1 MRWFV
6 GRLREKQVRGR
17 SFLAFLVLIF
27 GALSVW
33 APRLASAETS
43 GGSAGK
49 PQRLGSQ
56 DGAAGDLGWLS
67 SASVGRRFY
76 EIAYELA
83 ERQDVRDP
91 ALEQAIAFLIAAMK
105 LDGDDN
111 DVRSLLIKLVCR
123 VPERDYSALVYNLL
137 VDYVDESADLE
148 MTRRALEYLLEG
160 PNSREEREKLLQE
173 MLRTLGGKNIVLGSE
188 LATSL
193 GLLMAQK
200 ADSAATGSLDHTRLR
215 RAAKSYLMQAY
226 NNNRYNK
233 WAFAKLA
240 ELMPEQIEPA
250 IYLEYLRLAL
260 RENPSDIEAALAFA
274 QYAEQLQLYET
285 AEATYE
291 YCADLF
297 TYLYPSEPL
306 PSRIYLPWAISSYNM
321 QGSRLAGSQG
331 SRLAGSQ
338 RNHSKCLQIAERV
351 RQDGRFDLLIEALA
365 AKTAAKIGDGELATQ
380 IFQAAEEKA
389 RQLSMQGPERST
401 PGSAAPD
408 DSRPQQ
414 VSVQQFAWFYC
425 FALPDPE
432 RALYYAN
439 EAYVAEPD
447 SATAAAILAYALV
460 MNNQLKWA
468 KPLVSDYQHNQ
479 IADLALAQIQ
489 LTEGQR
495 DLAIETL
502 RSVIAKD
509 PGSLAAERAK
519 EILARQREKYIP
531 PVDPDVLLIVLRNTF
546 GQTLVP
552 AFTPPEQIIS
562 VQFNIR
568 GNTFP
573 YGSEFSGAV
582 AIVNNSPE
590 PLVISDDG
598 LFRGNIRIDADI
610 SGDLNKKIPNLI
622 SVKNRTVFLVE
633 PGRNALISL
642 RLVTGELRKMLFAYP
657 QASLDIEFTLYLD
670 PVTTQDG
677 KVTNRLTYLKPTK
690 VRVKRPGIE
699 LTSRYLTNRFN
710 SISEG
715 QLSQK
720 IKTAQLFIGLL
731 TEQHAM
737 SNRELPY
744 GLRYADWVPPLLRSA
759 LLHESGLLRNPA
771 EGHWVVKVHTMAE
784 MLSLPLDHEL
794 ISVVAE
800 NLNNNDWPVRMMAIY
815 LLAKSS
821 EGRFDRVL
829 DWAAKNDSNELVR
842 SMAIALGGSVSQ
854 Q

>member
-1 MRWFV
+1 MFSGAAS
-6 GRLREKQVRGR
+6 GRLDQAGLRP
-17 SFLAFLVLIF
+17 AFCSLFAKWGLLVLIF

-33 APRLASAETS
+33 APRLASAETR
-43 GGSAGK
+43 GGLAGK
-49 PQRLGSQ
+49 PQRLPSQ

-83 ERQDVRDP
+83 EEIADSEQRIADSKVEKLNAKRYTLN
-91 ALEQAIAFLIAAMK
+91 ANKSEQAIAFLIAAMK

-123 VPERDYSALVYNLL
+123 VPERDYSNLVYNLL
-137 VDYVDESADLE
+137 LDYVDESADLE
-148 MTRRALEYLLEG
+148 MTRRAVGYLLEG
-160 PNSREEREKLLQE
+160 PSSLEEREKLLQE
-173 MLRTLGGKNIVLGSE
+173 MLRALGGKNIVLGSE

-200 ADSAATGSLDHTRLR
+200 ADLAATGSLDHTRLR
-215 RAAKSYLMQAY
+215 QAAKSYLMQAY

-321 QGSRLAGSQG
+321 Q
-331 SRLAGSQ
+331 

-389 RQLSMQGPERST
+389 LRATSDEQRATRL
-401 PGSAAPD
+401 
-408 DSRPQQ
+408 
-414 VSVQQFAWFYC
+414 AWFYC

-432 RALYYAN
+432 RALYCAN

-468 KPLVSDYQHNQ
+468 KPLVSNHQRNQ

-489 LTEGQR
+489 LAEGQR
-495 DLAIETL
+495 DLAVETL

-519 EILARQREKYIP
+519 EVLARQREKYIP

-598 LFRGNIRIDADI
+598 LFRGNIRVDADI

-633 PGRNALISL
+633 PGRNTLISL

-677 KVTNRLTYLKPTK
+677 KVTNRLTYLKPAK

-699 LTSRYLTNRFN
+699 LTSKYL
-710 SISEG
+710 
-715 QLSQK
+715 
-720 IKTAQLFIGLL
+720 
-731 TEQHAM
+731 
-737 SNRELPY
+737 
-744 GLRYADWVPPLLRSA
+744 PP
-759 LLHESGLLRNPA
+759 
-771 EGHWVVKVHTMAE
+771 HW
-784 MLSLPLDHEL
+784 
-794 ISVVAE
+794 
-800 NLNNNDWPVRMMAIY
+800 
-815 LLAKSS
+815 
-821 EGRFDRVL
+821 
-829 DWAAKNDSNELVR
+829 LVR
-842 SMAIALGGSVSQ
+842 DPTAKKASQ
-854 Q
+854 P

>member
-1 MRWFV
+1 
-6 GRLREKQVRGR
+6 
-17 SFLAFLVLIF
+17 
-27 GALSVW
+27 
-33 APRLASAETS
+33 
-43 GGSAGK
+43 
-49 PQRLGSQ
+49 
-56 DGAAGDLGWLS
+56 
-67 SASVGRRFY
+67 
-76 EIAYELA
+76 
-83 ERQDVRDP
+83 
-91 ALEQAIAFLIAAMK
+91 
-105 LDGDDN
+105 
-111 DVRSLLIKLVCR
+111 
-123 VPERDYSALVYNLL
+123 
-137 VDYVDESADLE
+137 
-148 MTRRALEYLLEG
+148 
-160 PNSREEREKLLQE
+160 
-173 MLRTLGGKNIVLGSE
+173 
-188 LATSL
+188 
-193 GLLMAQK
+193 
-200 ADSAATGSLDHTRLR
+200 
-215 RAAKSYLMQAY
+215 
-226 NNNRYNK
+226 
-233 WAFAKLA
+233 
-240 ELMPEQIEPA
+240 
-250 IYLEYLRLAL
+250 
-260 RENPSDIEAALAFA
+260 
-274 QYAEQLQLYET
+274 
-285 AEATYE
+285 
-291 YCADLF
+291 
-297 TYLYPSEPL
+297 
-306 PSRIYLPWAISSYNM
+306 M

-590 PLVISDDG
+590 PLVISDNG